1 VKRRR
6 RGSGGSGD
14 HGEVLPASVELRD
27 GDDGVQ
33 ESTARSLVKRR
44 P

>member
-1 VKRRR
+1 VKHRR
-6 RGSGGSGD
+6 RGSGSSGD
-14 HGEVLPASVELRD
+14 HGEVLPAFVELRD
-27 GDDGVQ
+27 GDDSVQ